1 VEVVL
6 ANLSGDGEWNVD
18 EVQVAPV
25 IAGFVL
31 ADFEGEQS
39 VDVDLG
45 ATSQFQVKFEVAR
58 G

>member
-1 VEVVL
+1 MEVVL
-6 ANLSGDGEWNVD
+6 ANLAGDRAWDVD

-31 ADFEGEQS
+31 ADFEGEQP
-39 VDVDLG
+39 G
-45 ATSQFQVKFEVAR
+45 